1 MEEDPWIKFIA
12 VPGLIV
18 TTSATALLV
27 ALDKSDWTDAGSFY
41 QTVTNNRA
49 TSQIFIQ
56 IIAHSLGALQ
66 IRILCS
72 LINLYTRLRLNRRL
86 VALDLLKFWN
96 AVCGV
101 RLDWSL
107 SIRSLVPLIAFLLA
121 SLIPGA
127 IWAGAL
133 TPVVTST
140 STNSTHSGFHTSS
153 SSIRVPQYSMA
164 SNELWGSLS
173 FLTGSIAVRRDTG
186 TFTYAPNYEL
196 QGIILNQAASASSRN
211 GSTSRHAKID
221 NSQYVYEGR
230 SFGVGSSVGLVDN
243 SISSSSTLGYSYTE
257 IGYDAQVHCIRNDS
271 MDWSIS
277 DARFAPKDNSL
288 PNIYSVT
295 GFLPNGAGNGY
306 AACGFRKPNGIVA
319 LVGQAFNGKNIFA
332 IAAGDDYH
340 ELDKIQCNV
349 DFNPRN
355 FSINVNT
362 TAKSI
367 AVTPSSAKS
376 RAPDM
381 EPSGNMTA
389 ITMRMP
395 TSFSQQNACN
405 LYTSIIGN
413 TFKYNI
419 QNIVAANG
427 TSTHD
432 PLYGDRNG
440 QALKGVEDSLT
451 SMLDNVLLAYSSAQL
466 IIANDTISTPT
477 TALLQSVRLGEPAYI
492 YIIGAINFA
501 ILILYLFELA
511 RTRGWKGLQRFDY
524 MDIKSV
530 IVGTSMGGTSVANAT
545 RQAHDLKQS
554 RWNGT
559 SGDRIVGKITV
570 RLDGRGDDLA
580 LVYDSKKNGVRNSKS
595 SEYEMLAH
603 G

>member
-1 MEEDPWIKFIA
+1 MEEDPWMKYIA
-12 VPGLIV
+12 VPGLMV
-18 TTSATALLV
+18 TTSATALL
-27 ALDKSDWTDAGSFY
+27 LGFDKSHWTDAGSFY

-56 IIAHSLGALQ
+56 IIAHSLGAFQ

-72 LINLYTRLRLNRRL
+72 LINLYTRLRLNRRP

-107 SIRSLVPLIAFLLA
+107 SIRSLVPLIAFLLLT
-121 SLIPGA
+121 LIPGA

-153 SSIRVPQYSMA
+153 SSIRLPQYSMA
-164 SNELWGSLS
+164 SNELWGTLN

-211 GSTSRHAKID
+211 GSIPRHAKID

-230 SFGVGSSVGLVDN
+230 SFGVGSSVGLVDG
-243 SISSSSTLGYSYTE
+243 SISSSPILGYSYTE
-257 IGYDAQVHCIRNDS
+257 TGYDAQVHCVRNDS

-277 DARFAPKDNSL
+277 DVRVAPKDNSL
-288 PNIYSVT
+288 PNIYLVT
-295 GFLPNGAGNGY
+295 GFLPNGARNGY
-306 AACGFRKPNGIVA
+306 AACGFRKPDGIVA

-340 ELDKIQCNV
+340 ELNKIQCNV
-349 DFNPRN
+349 DFNPKN
-355 FSINVNT
+355 FSINVNI

-367 AVTPSSAKS
+367 AVTPLSAKT

-419 QNIVAANG
+419 QNIVAAYG

-451 SMLDNVLLAYSSAQL
+451 SMLDNILLAYSSAQL
-466 IIANDTISTPT
+466 IIADDTISTPT
-477 TALLQSVRLGEPAYI
+477 TALLQSVRL
-492 YIIGAINFA
+492 
-501 ILILYLFELA
+501 
-511 RTRGWKGLQRFDY
+511 
-524 MDIKSV
+524 
-530 IVGTSMGGTSVANAT
+530 
-545 RQAHDLKQS
+545 
-554 RWNGT
+554 
-559 SGDRIVGKITV
+559 
-570 RLDGRGDDLA
+570 
-580 LVYDSKKNGVRNSKS
+580 
-595 SEYEMLAH
+595 
-603 G
+603 